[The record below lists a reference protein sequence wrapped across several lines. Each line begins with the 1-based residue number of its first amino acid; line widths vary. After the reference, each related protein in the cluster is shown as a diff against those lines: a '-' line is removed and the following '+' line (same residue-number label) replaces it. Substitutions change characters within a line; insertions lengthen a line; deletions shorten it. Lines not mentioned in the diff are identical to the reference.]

1 MQETVS
7 FIKLIENRIKV
18 GWNNPSICDYGEKA
32 YTYGDVAKS
41 IAQLH
46 IIYSKA
52 GIAKGDKIAMCGSN
66 SSRWGIVFISALTY
80 GAVPVP
86 VLPDFQ
92 SDQIQNIVNLWNG
105 LKTQQFE
112 FVWQSWL
119 MNKVRLIQMEKA
131 EKMEEVLLILLLVMR
146 IRLK

>member
-66 SSRWGIVFISALTY
+66 SSRWGYRLHFCPY
-80 GAVPVP
+80 
-86 VLPDFQ
+86 
-92 SDQIQNIVNLWNG
+92 LWCRSG
-105 LKTQQFE
+105 TCA
-112 FVWQSWL
+112 S
-119 MNKVRLIQMEKA
+119 
-131 EKMEEVLLILLLVMR
+131 
-146 IRLK
+146 